1 MHNAHAWL
9 YTCYL
14 AEYYSLGVGN
24 LCVFVVWVFGDTLEQ
39 IKFVSIMRTLRLIG
53 TTLLMVV
60 LCLNFTACG
69 DDDDDDPSNPLVGV
83 WQNDDEGEHL
93 RWTFRNDGSGEEH
106 LFYDDDSESYTYQ
119 FTYTYDSKSST
130 LIINYDD
137 TDKYTININGNTMT
151 AKMSMAQKLLIRR
164 SNN

>member
-1 MHNAHAWL
+1 M
-9 YTCYL
+9 
-14 AEYYSLGVGN
+14 
-24 LCVFVVWVFGDTLEQ
+24 
-39 IKFVSIMRTLRLIG
+39 KTLRLIG

-60 LCLNFTACG
+60 LRLNFTACS
-69 DDDDDDPSNPLVGV
+69 DDDDDDSSNPIVGV

-106 LFYDDDSESYTYQ
+106 LFYDNDSESYTYQ

-137 TDKYTININGNTMT
+137 DDTDKYTININGNTMT
-151 AKMSMAQKLLIRR
+151 AKNEYGTEITYKKK
-164 SNN
+164 

>member
-1 MHNAHAWL
+1 M
-9 YTCYL
+9 
-14 AEYYSLGVGN
+14 
-24 LCVFVVWVFGDTLEQ
+24 
-39 IKFVSIMRTLRLIG
+39 KTLRFIG
-53 TTLLMVV
+53 MTLLMVV

-106 LFYDDDSESYTYQ
+106 LFYDDD
-119 FTYTYDSKSST
+119 
-130 LIINYDD
+130 D

-151 AKMSMAQKLLIRR
+151 AKNEYGTETTFKKK
-164 SNN
+164 

>member
-1 MHNAHAWL
+1 MAIPRDRYADSSHTFL
-9 YTCYL
+9 YVVANYR
-14 AEYYSLGVGN
+14 EQVGK
-24 LCVFVVWVFGDTLEQ
+24 
-39 IKFVSIMRTLRLIG
+39 IKFISIMRTLRLIG

-137 TDKYTININGNTMT
+137 DDTDKYTININGNTMT

>member
-1 MHNAHAWL
+1 M
-9 YTCYL
+9 
-14 AEYYSLGVGN
+14 
-24 LCVFVVWVFGDTLEQ
+24 
-39 IKFVSIMRTLRLIG
+39 KTLRLIG

-106 LFYDDDSESYTYQ
+106 LFMTMIVNHTHISLL
-119 FTYTYDSKSST
+119 T
-130 LIINYDD
+130 LMIVNPVH
-137 TDKYTININGNTMT
+137 
-151 AKMSMAQKLLIRR
+151 
-164 SNN
+164 

>member
-1 MHNAHAWL
+1 MP
-9 YTCYL
+9 T
-14 AEYYSLGVGN
+14 VG
-24 LCVFVVWVFGDTLEQ
+24 EQ
-39 IKFVSIMRTLRLIG
+39 VGRIKFISIMKTLRLIG

-60 LCLNFTACG
+60 LCLNFTACS
-69 DDDDDDPSNPLVGV
+69 DDDDDDSSNPIVGV

-137 TDKYTININGNTMT
+137 DDTDKYTININGNTMIAAYNDNKEGIIET
-151 AKMSMAQKLLIRR
+151 TFKKK
-164 SNN
+164 

>member
-1 MHNAHAWL
+1 
-9 YTCYL
+9 
-14 AEYYSLGVGN
+14 
-24 LCVFVVWVFGDTLEQ
+24 
-39 IKFVSIMRTLRLIG
+39 
-53 TTLLMVV
+53 MVV

-83 WQNDDEGEHL
+83 WQNEDEGEHL

-106 LFYDDDSESYTYQ
+106 LFQDDDSESYTYQ

-137 TDKYTININGNTMT
+137 DDTDKYTININGNTMT
-151 AKMSMAQKLLIRR
+151 AKNEYGTETTFKKK
-164 SNN
+164 